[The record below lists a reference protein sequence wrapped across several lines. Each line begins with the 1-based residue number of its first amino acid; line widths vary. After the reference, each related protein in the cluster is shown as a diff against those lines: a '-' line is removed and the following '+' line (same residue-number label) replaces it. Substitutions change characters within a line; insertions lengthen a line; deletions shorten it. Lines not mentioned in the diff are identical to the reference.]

1 MAPEVKNVQEAFNI
15 IQKGT
20 SNRTIGSTYMNE
32 VSSRSHL
39 IVMFTVLSTNK
50 ITGKNYTSR
59 LNLIDLAGSERLYK
73 SESEG
78 ERMKEACHIN
88 QR

>member
-1 MAPEVKNVQEAFNI
+1 MAPEIKTVKDAFKI
-15 IQKGT
+15 IEKGNA
-20 SNRTIGSTYMNE
+20 NRTIGSTYMNE

-39 IVMFTVLSTNK
+39 IVMLTVFSTNK
-50 ITGKNYTSR
+50 VTGKTYTSR